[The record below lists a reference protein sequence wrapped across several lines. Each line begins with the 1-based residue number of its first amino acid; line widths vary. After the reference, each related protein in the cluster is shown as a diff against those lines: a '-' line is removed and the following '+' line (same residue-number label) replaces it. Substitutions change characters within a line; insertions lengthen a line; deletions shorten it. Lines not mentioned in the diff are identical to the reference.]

1 MKATVMYAAGDV
13 RVETVPDP
21 KLVQPTDALVRVTKA
36 CICGSDLWPYQS
48 MRRTDA
54 GRRMGH
60 EFIGAVDDVGKGVRT
75 VKRGDLVVA
84 PFAWSDGT
92 CEFCRQGLQTSC
104 LHGGFW
110 GGELDGGQGEAVRV
124 PQADGTLV
132 KLPLGPDHA
141 LMPGLLTLS
150 DVLGTGH
157 HAAKAAKVGPGK
169 IVAVVGDG
177 AVGLC
182 GVIASRRL
190 GAEQIIMLGRHADR
204 IALARDFGAT
214 EIVSERGEA
223 AVEKVRQ
230 LTGGLGAHCV
240 LECVGHGQSMETA
253 LLIARAGGAVG
264 RVGVPQDAAMPAAI
278 PSFFGNVTIAGG
290 PAPARAYIE
299 ELMPDVLEGRIQPGR
314 VFDREIDLDGVP
326 DGYREMN
333 DRKAIKV
340 MIDFP

>member
-13 RVETVPDP
+13 RVEKVPDP
-21 KLVQPTDALVRVTKA
+21 KLAQPTDALVRVTKA

-48 MRRTDA
+48 MERTQK

-60 EFIGAVDDVGKGVRT
+60 EFIGVVEDVGKSVRT
-75 VKRGDLVVA
+75 VKKGDLVVA

-132 KLPLGPDHA
+132 KLPVGRDDA

-150 DVLGTGH
+150 DVMGTGH
-157 HAAKAAKVGPGK
+157 HAAKAARVGPGEA
-169 IVAVVGDG
+169 VAVVGDG

-182 GVIASRRL
+182 GVIAARRL
-190 GAEQIIMLGRHADR
+190 GAEQIILLGRHADR

-214 EIVSERGEA
+214 DIVSERGEA
-223 AVEKVRQ
+223 AIEKVRE
-230 LTGGLGAHCV
+230 LTGGLGAHSV
-240 LECVGHGQSMETA
+240 LECVGHGQSTETA

-264 RVGVPQDAAMPAAI
+264 RVGVPQAETVPAAI
-278 PSFFGNVTIAGG
+278 PVFFKNVTIAGG
-290 PAPARAYIE
+290 PAPVRAYIE

-314 VFDREIDLDGVP
+314 VFDREIDVDAVP
-326 DGYREMN
+326 DGYRQMN
-333 DRKAIKV
+333 ERKAIKV
-340 MIDFP
+340 MIDFA